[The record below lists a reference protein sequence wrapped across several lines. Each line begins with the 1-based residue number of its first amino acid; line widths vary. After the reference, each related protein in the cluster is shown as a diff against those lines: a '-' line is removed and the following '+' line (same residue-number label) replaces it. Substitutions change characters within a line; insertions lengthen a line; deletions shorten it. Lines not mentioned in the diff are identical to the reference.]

1 MKRNGEHCISPDLQE
16 SQLLKESQL
25 LEESAI
31 AQEIAVASAGA

>member
-1 MKRNGEHCISPDLQE
+1 MKRNGEHCISPDLQ
-16 SQLLKESQL
+16 ESQL